1 MLYLEK
7 KSSFRHTF
15 LFLFSLDGDL
25 FYFLCYDHVFGHF
38 DKIYHLWLPE
48 VSLVDE

>member
-1 MLYLEK
+1 MLSLEK

-25 FYFLCYDHVFGHF
+25 FYFLCHGHVFGHF
-38 DKIYHLWLPE
+38 DKTYHLWLSE
-48 VSLVDE
+48 VKLVDE